1 MNDKT
6 VLVVFEPKTKRKYTK
21 KEKVV
26 DDAPIQIVASKK
38 SIKRKSEVVETYT
51 KSGAKILVDYFDGTN
66 KDDGTAPLDELLKGK
81 KITYKTKWVVYQTNT
96 KNHGKIMSEE
106 RALESGP
113 HTSDDF
119 FDYKKTGKYVK
130 PHFIIMEK
138 KGKKII
144 YDDESFIDFCDVLGK
159 LV

>member
-1 MNDKT
+1 MAT
-6 VLVVFEPKTKRKYTK
+6 
-21 KEKVV
+21 
-26 DDAPIQIVASKK
+26 KK
-38 SIKRKSEVVETYT
+38 SIKRKSTEVIETYT
-51 KSGAKILVDYFDGTN
+51 KAGLPILNYFDGTN
-66 KDDGTAPLDELLKGK
+66 KDDGTAPLDILLSGK
-81 KITYKTKWVVYQTNT
+81 KIIYKTKWVIYQTNT

-119 FDYKKTGKYVK
+119 FDYKKTGKYMK

-159 LV
+159 LG